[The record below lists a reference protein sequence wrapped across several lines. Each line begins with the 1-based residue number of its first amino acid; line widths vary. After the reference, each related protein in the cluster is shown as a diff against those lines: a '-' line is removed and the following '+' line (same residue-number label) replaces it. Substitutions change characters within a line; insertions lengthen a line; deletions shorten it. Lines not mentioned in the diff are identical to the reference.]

1 MPEPAQSSAKSARVH
16 ALPIDR
22 GGRSSSGAGGHAP
35 REPARAP
42 VLKAAGTLGVVLIL
56 SACPATVDR
65 PERVVTPDAIGIIE
79 DIEASEDGTSKT
91 LLLDT
96 GEEVTIHNTRD
107 LEAYGSNA
115 HVGFLLVSGTVGDAR
130 WRMFIR
136 EDDDVALRSCYPIG
150 AQPFDDGESVIFPA
164 GAPDGDYGI
173 RLLKAKGFEAEDPNP
188 QTKRWGNFDGAFCLN
203 EQGEVTGQAE
213 ALRRESD

>member
-1 MPEPAQSSAKSARVH
+1 MAEPAQPFAKYARAH
-16 ALPIDR
+16 ALSIGP
-22 GGRSSSGAGGHAP
+22 GGRSSGGAGHPP
-35 REPARAP
+35 RRPRMPRILE
-42 VLKAAGTLGVVLIL
+42 AAAILGVLLVL

-115 HVGFLLVSGTVGDAR
+115 NVGFLLVSGTVGDAR

-136 EDDDVALRSCYPIG
+136 KDDDVALPSCYPIG
-150 AQPFDDGESVIFPA
+150 AQPFDDGEAVIFPA

-173 RLLKAKGFEAEDPNP
+173 RLPKAEGFEAEDPNP
-188 QTKRWGNFDGAFCLN
+188 QTLRWGNFDGAFCLN

-213 ALRRESD
+213 ALRGESE